1 VAGTQC
7 QSHSVTGRDWSVAD
21 RLVRV
26 GQTKYDGAVT
36 AAPWPRRRAAR
47 AMAAAVNRGA
57 EPADS
62 ARWGSKLSGV
72 SGLSRP
78 ARTRGGA
85 ARFSGLN

>member
-1 VAGTQC
+1 M
-7 QSHSVTGRDWSVAD
+7 SVAFSD
-21 RLVRV
+21 WPRLVSRRQTR
-26 GQTKYDGAVT
+26 QTKSDGAVT
-36 AAPWPRRRAAR
+36 TAPWPPQAASPRAT
-47 AMAAAVNRGA
+47 AAVNRGA